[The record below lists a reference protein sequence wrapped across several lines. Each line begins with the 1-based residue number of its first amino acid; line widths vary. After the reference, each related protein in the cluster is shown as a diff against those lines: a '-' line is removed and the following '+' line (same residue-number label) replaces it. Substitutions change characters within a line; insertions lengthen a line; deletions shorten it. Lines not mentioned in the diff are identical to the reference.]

1 MDKYIKELT
10 YVISNGSMENTY
22 KMGWVRSL
30 VDFSIFNPNKKLVHF
45 NELSRF
51 IFGYYWN
58 QTIFFNLE
66 QSPNPLRRPVIH
78 QIVIDKVK
86 QYQSDYGY
94 QPIFFTRVENKV
106 NIDFTQISKVLK
118 QDVCWRFP
126 TVGKEKFHFYDLDK
140 NNLKLSIH
148 KPHLLKEYS
157 EVLYELINY
166 RWTQKLEEVNS
177 SPRISLKVRGTDRE
191 KIRRKSLK
199 HFQKYLDQINPNRI
213 SFITK
218 NQ

>member
-1 MDKYIKELT
+1 MIQLVEFVVLSRKTKILMDKYIKELT

-94 QPIFFTRVENKV
+94 QPIFFTRVK
-106 NIDFTQISKVLK
+106 
-118 QDVCWRFP
+118 
-126 TVGKEKFHFYDLDK
+126 K
-140 NNLKLSIH
+140 NLTFMT
-148 KPHLLKEYS
+148 
-157 EVLYELINY
+157 LI
-166 RWTQKLEEVNS
+166 
-177 SPRISLKVRGTDRE
+177 
-191 KIRRKSLK
+191 KI
-199 HFQKYLDQINPNRI
+199 I
-213 SFITK
+213 
-218 NQ
+218 